1 MTAGIPEIRAM
12 EMEDVK
18 LPVRVQLPNGVP
30 LFLINE
36 GVRDVVRLDLLFA
49 GGYAVQNKPLQALFT
64 NRMLREG
71 CSAMGAT
78 AFSRSID
85 SCGAWIETYSTQ
97 ECNHVTLYSLK
108 RHIGKLLKIISDAV
122 KSPTF
127 PEKRLNV
134 VRAAN
139 KSHFQVNSCKVDVV
153 AQRHFEKAL
162 WGAEHKFGRLVT
174 LEDYDAIT
182 VESLREYFARVYG
195 SCNCSVFLSGNID
208 DAIVQT
214 VANYF
219 GEEQWGASTPVKI
232 DDAPPIGSDSGRV
245 NIKVGDTMQSTVKIG
260 AMTLDTSHPDFHT
273 LKYMTVLLGG
283 FFGSRL
289 MTNIRERN
297 GYTYHIEAD
306 ISAFGKRNALVVTSE
321 TSNEY
326 VAPLVAE
333 VYNEFRR
340 LQNELVSPKE
350 MEKLRN
356 CTLGELCREY
366 EGVIAKAD
374 IFINTYLSGEPFE
387 SVNKYLNVVRTA
399 TPEDFMRMAQA
410 HLSPE
415 KMIEIVAGA

>member
-1 MTAGIPEIRAM
+1 
-12 EMEDVK
+12 MEDVK

-30 LFLINE
+30 LYLISE
-36 GVRDVVRLDLLFA
+36 GVRDVVRFDLLFA
-49 GGYAVQNKPLQALFT
+49 GGYAVQNQPLQALFT

-127 PEKRLNV
+127 PDKRLNV

-139 KSHFQVNSCKVDVV
+139 KAHFQVNSCKVDVV
-153 AQRHFEKAL
+153 AQRHFEKSL
-162 WGAEHKFGRLVT
+162 WGENHKFGRLVT
-174 LEDYDAIT
+174 AEDYDAIT
-182 VESLREYFARVYG
+182 VESLREYYSRVYG
-195 SCNCSVFLSGNID
+195 SCNCTLFLSGNID

-214 VANYF
+214 VASFF
-219 GEEQWGASTPVKI
+219 GEEQWGTSLPVKI
-232 DDAPPIGSDSGRV
+232 DEAPPAASVCGRV
-245 NIKVGDTMQSTVKIG
+245 NVKVDDTMQSTVKIG
-260 AMTLDTSHPDFHT
+260 TMSLDTSHPDFYA

-306 ISAFGKRNALVVTSE
+306 LSAFGKRNALVVTSE

-326 VAPLVAE
+326 VSPLITE
-333 VYNEFRR
+333 VYNEFSR
-340 LQNELVSPKE
+340 LQNEPVPLKE

-399 TPEDFMRMAQA
+399 TPEDFMRLAQA

-415 KMIEIVAGA
+415 KMIEVVAGA

>member
-1 MTAGIPEIRAM
+1 MSAGIPEIRAM

-18 LPVRVQLPNGVP
+18 LPVKVQLPNGVP

-49 GGYAVQNKPLQALFT
+49 GGYAVQNQPLQALFT

-108 RHIGKLLKIISDAV
+108 RHVGKLLKIISDAV
-122 KSPTF
+122 KSPAF
-127 PEKRLNV
+127 SERRLNV

-139 KSHFQVNSCKVDVV
+139 KSHFLVNSCKVDVV
-153 AQRHFEKAL
+153 AQRHFEKSL

-174 LEDYDAIT
+174 VEDYDAIT
-182 VESLREYFARVYG
+182 VESLREYYARVYG
-195 SCNCSVFLSGNID
+195 SCNCSIFLSGNID

-214 VANYF
+214 VTNYF
-219 GEEQWGASTPVKI
+219 GEEQWGTSTPVKI
-232 DDAPPIGSDSGRV
+232 DDAPPLGYACGRV
-245 NIKVGDTMQSTVKIG
+245 DVKVNDTMQSTVKIG
-260 AMTLDTSHPDFHT
+260 SMTLDASHPDFHT

-326 VAPLVAE
+326 VSPLIAE
-333 VYNEFRR
+333 VYNEFTR
-340 LQNELVSPKE
+340 LQNEPVSLKE

-387 SVNKYLNVVRTA
+387 SVNKYLNVVRMA
-399 TPEDFMRMAQA
+399 TPEDFMRMAQT